1 MQTLQFLIDEITK
14 GRNLHISINDLSQIL
29 GTHETKLKFKN
40 HVHMINFCNIAK
52 STSRGYKICQRCKRF
67 ANQKAIKGKTPFGGY
82 CFYGLY
88 EVAHPVVVGENVVA
102 IVYVGNAV
110 IDAETSLKR
119 TKKYSALSG
128 VNSNKLCG
136 ELSNAELLKSPDEL
150 FRIAELIA
158 DYLLILYNRAPK
170 IREKKMH
177 WLVSLMKNHADEM
190 FRTEINLS
198 ELAEIYQKSEK
209 YLGRL
214 FKKEIG
220 MSFSEYKQN
229 KRLELA
235 ESLIIKGE
243 DKIIDIA
250 LECGFNNISYFNR
263 SFQKKYGSSPT
274 LYRKKNCAPKRSAKR
289 KSVNN

>member
-1 MQTLQFLIDEITK
+1 MQSLQFLIDEITK
-14 GRNLHISINDLSQIL
+14 GRKLHISIIDFSKIL
-29 GTHETKLKFKN
+29 TTHETKVKFKN
-40 HVHMINFCNIAK
+40 QVHMINFCNIAK
-52 STSRGYKICQRCKRF
+52 STSRGYRICQRSKRL
-67 ANQKAIKGKTPFGGY
+67 ANQKALKEKKPFGGY
-82 CFYGLY
+82 CAYGLY
-88 EVAHPVVVGENVVA
+88 EVAHPVIVEDTVVA

-110 IDAETSLKR
+110 IDEETSIAR
-119 TKKYSALSG
+119 AKKYSKHSG
-128 VNSNKLCG
+128 ANRDKLCG
-136 ELSNAELLKSPDEL
+136 ELVNAEHLKSPEEL
-150 FRIAELIA
+150 FRIAELVA

-170 IREKKMH
+170 VREKKMH
-177 WLVSLMKNHADEM
+177 WLVTLMKNHADEL

-198 ELAEIYQKSEK
+198 ELAETYQKSEK

-235 ESLIIKGE
+235 ESLITKGD

-263 SFQKKYGSSPT
+263 SFQKKYGAPPT
-274 LYRKKNCAPKRSAKR
+274 LYRKKNAPPKKER
-289 KSVNN
+289 KNMKTMH